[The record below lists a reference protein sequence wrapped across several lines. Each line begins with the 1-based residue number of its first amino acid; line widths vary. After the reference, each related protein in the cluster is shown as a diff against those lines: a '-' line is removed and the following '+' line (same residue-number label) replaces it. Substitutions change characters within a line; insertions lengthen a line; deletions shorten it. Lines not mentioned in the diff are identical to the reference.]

1 MISGE
6 QERKIIEETKTL
18 NDKIKFIETRVKRLE
33 SFILKNMD
41 YPGMLDDSDL
51 QSTILDEVAHNFYV
65 STNSELKRN

>member
-18 NDKIKFIETRVKRLE
+18 NDKIKFIETRVNILE

-41 YPGMLDDSDL
+41 YPSMLNDSDL

>member
-41 YPGMLDDSDL
+41 YPSMLNDSDL

>member
-18 NDKIKFIETRVKRLE
+18 NDKIKFIETRVNILE